1 MAAPTRC
8 GIASRLAGTAAGLHG
23 GHAFPTQSTRK
34 TMFLDWLERRID
46 PFAPFDAERMP
57 PSTVLGFAAFY
68 LRPMRAAL
76 ATLFVIAVVAGTVEA
91 SLYLL
96 MRWFI
101 DLMNSADR
109 TTLLQV
115 HGLGLALA
123 ALFLVVVRPITIWLH
138 EVASNQLIV
147 PQTTNQVRW
156 RTHLYTLGHSLSY
169 FQGDFA
175 GRLANR
181 IVQVGPAVREIA
193 VVFIDT
199 LLYVAIYAVTAV
211 GLFSS
216 ISVWLALPVVV
227 WIAAY
232 AALTAWFVPRARA
245 RSHRTAETRSA
256 LVGRVVDSY
265 TNILT
270 VKLFAR
276 DREERA
282 AVREAIDSNT
292 RTYLH
297 QFRLVTLTTTLLG
310 ILNSALLL
318 ATGSLCLLLWQR
330 DGMTTGEAAAGL
342 ALVLRLL
349 AMSGWVM
356 QTVRGVFENVGVIQ
370 ESMQTI
376 SRPHGLVD
384 APDATVLK
392 VAGGDIRFENVG
404 FHYGRGD
411 ANVIENLSLHIRA
424 GEKVGL
430 VGVSGAGKT
439 TITSLLLRL
448 HDVESGRITVDG
460 QDIARVTQDSL
471 RGAIA
476 MVSQD
481 TSLLH
486 RSIRDNIAYGRPDA
500 TMDAIARA
508 AELAHADAFI
518 HDLVDHKGRRGY
530 DAQVG
535 ERGVKLSGGQRQRIA
550 IARVILKDAP
560 VLILDEATSALDSEV
575 EAAIQES
582 LDTLMQGKTVLAIAH
597 RLSTIAALDR
607 LVVID
612 EGRIVEEGTHA
623 ELIGQ
628 GGLYARLW
636 ERQSGGFLPD
646 RAPKPEARQISDALP
661 G

>member
-1 MAAPTRC
+1 MP
-8 GIASRLAGTAAGLHG
+8 
-23 GHAFPTQSTRK
+23 
-34 TMFLDWLERRID
+34 LDWLERRID
-46 PFAPFDAERMP
+46 PFAPFDEARMP
-57 PSTVLGFAAFY
+57 PKTVLGFARFY
-68 LRPMRAAL
+68 LHPIRGALAAL
-76 ATLFVIAVVAGTVEA
+76 FAIAVVAGSIEA

-101 DLMNSADR
+101 DLLASADR
-109 TTLLQV
+109 NTV
-115 HGLGLALA
+115 VAEHGTGLALA
-123 ALFLVVVRPITIWLH
+123 ALLLLVVRPLSIWAH
-138 EVASNQLIV
+138 EALSNQLVV
-147 PQTTNQVRW
+147 PQATSQIRW

-169 FQGDFA
+169 FQADFA

-181 IVQVGPAVREIA
+181 VVQVGPAVRELA

-211 GLFSS
+211 GLFGS
-216 ISVWLALPVVV
+216 ISIWLALPVVA

-232 AALTAWFVPRARA
+232 AGLTRWFVPRARV
-245 RSHRTAETRSA
+245 RSHRTADTRST
-256 LVGRVVDSY
+256 LIGRIVDSY

-282 AVREAIDSNT
+282 AVREAMDVHT
-292 RTYLH
+292 QAYLH

-310 ILNSALLL
+310 ILNSALIVVT
-318 ATGSLCLLLWQR
+318 AAACFTLWRQG
-330 DGMTTGEAAAGL
+330 GMTTGEASAGL
-342 ALVLRLL
+342 ALILRLM

-376 SRPHGLVD
+376 ARPHGVVD
-384 APDATVLK
+384 APGAGTLTVT
-392 VAGGDIRFENVG
+392 GGDIRFEGVS

-411 ANVIENLSLHIRA
+411 ATLIEDLSLRIRP

-448 HDVESGRITVDG
+448 HDLEGGRITVDG
-460 QDIARVTQDSL
+460 QDIAGVSQASL
-471 RGAIA
+471 RDAVA
-476 MVSQD
+476 VVTQD

-486 RSIRDNIAYGRPDA
+486 RSIRDNIAYGRPEA
-500 TMDAIARA
+500 TQGEIERA
-508 AELAHADAFI
+508 ARLAHADGFI
-518 HDLVDHKGRRGY
+518 RDLVDHKGRRGY

-560 VLILDEATSALDSEV
+560 ILILDEATSALDSEV
-575 EAAIQES
+575 EAAIQDS

-607 LVVID
+607 LIVID
-612 EGRIVEEGTHA
+612 AGRIVEEGTHA
-623 ELIGQ
+623 ELIRG

-636 ERQSGGFLPD
+636 ARQSGGFLGDEPD
-646 RAPKPEARQISDALP
+646 GRRISDALT

>member
-1 MAAPTRC
+1 
-8 GIASRLAGTAAGLHG
+8 
-23 GHAFPTQSTRK
+23 
-34 TMFLDWLERRID
+34 MFLDWLERRID
-46 PFAPFDAERMP
+46 VFAPFDDGRMP
-57 PSTVLGFAAFY
+57 PKSVLGFAGFY
-68 LRPMRAAL
+68 LRPVRGAL
-76 ATLFVIAVVAGTVEA
+76 AVLFIIAVIAGSVEA

-96 MRWFI
+96 MGWFI
-101 DLMNSADR
+101 DTLNTADR
-109 TTLLQV
+109 ATLWQT
-115 HGLGLALA
+115 HGTALMLA
-123 ALFLVVVRPITIWLH
+123 AGLLLVVRPTTIWLH
-138 EVASNQLIV
+138 EILSNQLIV
-147 PQTTNQVRW
+147 PQATNQIRW

-169 FQGDFA
+169 FQADFA

-181 IVQVGPAVREIA
+181 VVQVGPAVRELA

-211 GLFSS
+211 GLFGS
-216 ISVWLALPVVV
+216 ISLWLALPVVV
-227 WIAAY
+227 WILAY
-232 AALTAWFVPRARA
+232 AALTRWFVPRARA
-245 RSHRTAETRSA
+245 RSLVTADTRSA
-256 LVGRVVDSY
+256 LIGRVVDSY

-282 AVREAIDSNT
+282 AVRDAVDIHT
-292 RTYLH
+292 TAYLH
-297 QFRLVTLTTTLLG
+297 QFRLVSSTTTLLG
-310 ILNSALLL
+310 VLNSVLILST
-318 ATGSLCLLLWQR
+318 ATVCVILWQR
-330 DGMTTGEAAAGL
+330 GAMTTGEASAGL
-342 ALVLRLL
+342 ALVLRLM

-376 SRPHGLVD
+376 ARPHAIID
-384 APDATVLK
+384 RPDAATLRVT
-392 VAGGDIRFENVG
+392 GGDIRFEDVG
-404 FHYGRGD
+404 FHYGRDD
-411 ANVIENLSLHIRA
+411 ASIIEGLNLHLRA

-448 HDVESGRITVDG
+448 HDLERGRILVDG
-460 QDIARVTQDSL
+460 QDIAGVTQASL

-476 MVSQD
+476 MVTQD

-500 TMDAIARA
+500 TQAEIEQAARL
-508 AELAHADAFI
+508 AEADGFI
-518 HDLVDHKGRRGY
+518 RDLVDHKGRTGY

-560 VLILDEATSALDSEV
+560 ILILDEATSALDSQV
-575 EAAIQES
+575 EAAIQDS
-582 LDTLMQGKTVLAIAH
+582 LGTLMEGKTVLAIAH

-607 LVVID
+607 LIVLDAGRVI
-612 EGRIVEEGTHA
+612 EEGTHA
-623 ELIGQ
+623 ELIAA

-636 ERQSGGFLPD
+636 TRQSGGFLG
-646 RAPKPEARQISDALP
+646 EAVPGAAYEDAAE
-661 G
+661 

>member
-1 MAAPTRC
+1 
-8 GIASRLAGTAAGLHG
+8 
-23 GHAFPTQSTRK
+23 
-34 TMFLDWLERRID
+34 MFLDWLERRID
-46 PFAPFDAERMP
+46 PFAPFDDGRMP
-57 PSTVLGFAAFY
+57 PKSVLGFAAFY
-68 LRPMRAAL
+68 LRPMRGAL
-76 ATLFVIAVVAGTVEA
+76 LALFVVAVLAGSLEA

-101 DLMNSADR
+101 DLMGTGAR
-109 TTLLQV
+109 ETVLQD
-115 HGLGLALA
+115 HGLALGLAVLLLA
-123 ALFLVVVRPITIWLH
+123 VGRPLAIWLH
-138 EVASNQLIV
+138 EVLSNQLLV
-147 PQTTNQVRW
+147 PQSTSQIRW

-169 FQGDFA
+169 FQADFA

-181 IVQVGPAVREIA
+181 VVQAGPAVRELA

-216 ISVWLALPVVV
+216 ISLWLTLPVILWV
-227 WIAAY
+227 AAY
-232 AALTAWFVPRARA
+232 AFLTAWFVPRARQ
-245 RSHRTAETRSA
+245 RSHATAETRS
-256 LVGRVVDSY
+256 LLLGRVVDSY

-276 DREERA
+276 TREERA
-282 AVREAIDSNT
+282 AVREAIDLNT

-297 QFRLVTLTTTLLG
+297 QFRLVSLTTTLLG
-310 ILNSALLL
+310 ILNSLLIL
-318 ATGSLCLLLWQR
+318 ATAWVCLELWR
-330 DGMTTGEAAAGL
+330 ASAMSTGEAAAGL
-342 ALVLRLL
+342 ALVLRLI

-376 SRPHGLVD
+376 SRPHAVTDRAG
-384 APDATVLK
+384 APDLVVTK
-392 VAGGDIRFENVG
+392 GDIRFEGVD

-411 ANVIENLSLHIRA
+411 ATVIENLNLRLA
-424 GEKVGL
+424 PGEKVGL

-448 HDVESGRITVDG
+448 HDLEGGRILVDG
-460 QDIARVTQDSL
+460 QDIAGVTQDSL
-471 RGAIA
+471 RAAIA

-486 RSIRDNIAYGRPDA
+486 RSIGENIAYGRPEA
-500 TMDAIARA
+500 TQAEIETAAR
-508 AELAHADAFI
+508 LAHADGFI
-518 HDLVDHKGRRGY
+518 RDLVDHKGRRGY

-535 ERGVKLSGGQRQRIA
+535 ERGVKLSGGQRQRVA

-560 VLILDEATSALDSEV
+560 ILILDEATSALDSQV

-582 LDTLMQGKTVLAIAH
+582 LDTLMAGKTVLAIAH

-612 EGRIVEEGTHA
+612 RGRIVEEGTHA
-623 ELIGQ
+623 ELVAR

-636 ERQSGGFLPD
+636 ARQSGGFLGD
-646 RAPKPEARQISDALP
+646 REANPEGRALSGALP
-661 G
+661 D